1 MRLIMNTCDLLEQ
14 ISNGHRINSKE
25 DIALKKDFK
34 KIFYGDG
41 YMAWRKKQETGAGGS
56 FNKDRYKLLQTYVK
70 DCADQIASEFVE
82 DALQDV
88 YELALQHLNARLY
101 GVVDN
106 FSVWKEDKDFSL
118 KGTALALYNKV
129 CDILE
134 NGEDA
139 QKHRIILILGV
150 YAEGSLSQA
159 RKSIAGSGGEM
170 VLEALL
176 QSRGFK
182 KDVDYGTQFTS
193 EGSDTDIVIPNAS
206 KPEEVKAY
214 IAVQIS
220 SNDRTRLTTSEL
232 VPGQRNYF
240 VSFNGCSA
248 STKNT
253 DDIGDEIVA
262 KYVKEDILY
271 VVTEKER
278 NRAIASSVKRLE
290 AEKKKAKPD
299 ADKIKFGENR
309 LKWLDEKSITFD
321 EFVEQVGRL

>member
-1 MRLIMNTCDLLEQ
+1 MNTCELLQ
-14 ISNGHRINSKE
+14 KISNGHRINSKE

-34 KIFYGDG
+34 KIFYGGDG
-41 YMAWRKKQETGAGGS
+41 YMAWRKKEETGAGGS
-56 FNKDRYKLLQTYVK
+56 FNKDRYALLQSYVK
-70 DCADQIASEFVE
+70 ERADQIASEFVE

-106 FSVWKEDKDFSL
+106 FSAWKSDREFSL
-118 KGTALALYNKV
+118 KGSALKLYDTV
-129 CDILE
+129 CDILK
-134 NGEDA
+134 NGKDA

-176 QSRGFK
+176 QSRGFT
-182 KDVDYGTQFTS
+182 KDKDYGTQFTS
-193 EGSDTDIVIPNAS
+193 EGSDTDIVIPNAT

-278 NRAIASSVKRLE
+278 ERAIATSVERLE
-290 AEKKKAKPD
+290 KEKKKSKPD
-299 ADKIKFGENR
+299 PEKIRFGENR

-321 EFVEQVGRL
+321 EFIEQVSRL

>member
-1 MRLIMNTCDLLEQ
+1 MNTCDLLKQ
-14 ISNGHRINSKE
+14 ISNGNRISSKE
-25 DIALKKDFK
+25 DIALRADFK
-34 KIFYGDG
+34 KIFYGNG
-41 YMAWRKKQETGAGGS
+41 YMAWRKKQETGIGGS
-56 FNKDRYKLLQTYVK
+56 FNKERDLLLQSYVK
-70 DCADQIASEFVE
+70 ERADQIASEYVE

-106 FSVWKEDKDFSL
+106 FSVWQDDAEFSL

-129 CDILE
+129 CDILR
-134 NGEDA
+134 NGQEA

-170 VLEALL
+170 VVEALL
-176 QSRGFK
+176 QSRGMK
-182 KDVDYGTQFTS
+182 KDIHYGTQFTS
-193 EGSDTDIVIPNAS
+193 EGSDTDIVIPNAT

-262 KYVKEDILY
+262 KYIKEDILY
-271 VVTEKER
+271 VVTEKEK
-278 NRAIASSVKRLE
+278 NRAIESSIQRLVNE
-290 AEKKKAKPD
+290 QEKAKPD
-299 ADKIKFGENR
+299 VKKIAFGENR

-321 EFVEQVGRL
+321 EFIEQVSRL